1 MKGCAERGA
10 KRMRVHIL
18 LDGRDVAPGSAP
30 KYIDILEK
38 DLAAIRKMGA
48 DAVIASGGGR
58 MAVTMDRYEVST
70 TARFIAIFPIYIIY
84 NCSSFN
90 SSLCAEHLSCNSLVL
105 TL

>member
-38 DLAAIRKMGA
+38 DLAAIRIMGC
-48 DAVIASGGGR
+48 DAMIASGGGR
-58 MAVTMDRYEVST
+58 MAVTMDRYEVSIDT
-70 TARFIAIFPIYIIY
+70 SIPILII
-84 NCSSFN
+84 
-90 SSLCAEHLSCNSLVL
+90 LCAAGRS
-105 TL
+105 